1 MGGSIT
7 KGALGR
13 GVGRCSGSTGSG
25 AMRSPHSPGSEW
37 GSAQPP
43 PALPAPG
50 AGSEPIKSWNKP
62 PPLLLPKA
70 SSRPFLLLSPRP
82 GMFFPDFGPR
92 VSRVSS
98 SSKPLASPFTL
109 KHHPLLHKGQ
119 ASLLEATSSPFSQAG
134 APHSLLSW
142 SLHMLLPCTWNSF
155 PISF

>member
-1 MGGSIT
+1 
-7 KGALGR
+7 
-13 GVGRCSGSTGSG
+13 
-25 AMRSPHSPGSEW
+25 MRSPHSPGSEW

-62 PPLLLPKA
+62 PPLLFPKA

-119 ASLLEATSSPFSQAG
+119 ASLLEATSSPFPLRQELRTVSSPGLCTCCSPVPGIPFPFLSRSFRSLGRHYLPGSQ
-134 APHSLLSW
+134 
-142 SLHMLLPCTWNSF
+142 C
-155 PISF
+155 